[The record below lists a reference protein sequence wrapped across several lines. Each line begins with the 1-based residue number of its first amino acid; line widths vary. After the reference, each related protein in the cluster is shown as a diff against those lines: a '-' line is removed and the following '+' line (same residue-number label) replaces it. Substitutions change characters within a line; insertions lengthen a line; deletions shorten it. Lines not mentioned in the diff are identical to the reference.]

1 MTHAFARRD
10 KAVIDDW
17 ILTRYLITGVD
28 DHHRVDNSI
37 RITDRF
43 ERWSLIGNGV
53 LDKIVLKRDFFVE
66 HHLKLHILS
75 HRYTR

>member
-53 LDKIVLKRDFFVE
+53 LDKIVFELDFFGRAP
-66 HHLKLHILS
+66 LKAPHFVS
-75 HRYTR
+75 